1 MLGGAGYCEPLIQ
14 AAKQTGLTA
23 QLGATSQGCLTPGAL
38 QGAPKSLV
46 KGVIQTSDT
55 SFFDTASPD
64 AETFHRV
71 MKQYSAGA
79 ANSASA
85 SVFSQMMTL
94 EEIIDPLTDI
104 SGATVLAVMKTAHG
118 HVFMGSQLDPTK
130 PAAIGGVTTHVTN
143 TGSRILGYDADL
155 NYVDLNHN
163 QWISG
168 F

>member
-1 MLGGAGYCEPLIQ
+1 MI
-14 AAKQTGLTA
+14 
-23 QLGATSQGCLTPGAL
+23 
-38 QGAPKSLV
+38 

-55 SFFDTASPD
+55 SFSDQTDPE

-94 EEIIDPLTDI
+94 IIDPLKDI
-104 SGATVLAVMKTAHG
+104 TGATVLAALKTADV

-130 PAAIGGVTTHVTN
+130 PAAIGGATTHVTN
-143 TGSRILGYDADL
+143 IGSRIVGYDADL
-155 NYVDLNHN
+155 NFVDLNN
-163 QWISG
+163 NEWIGG